1 LTCGYGRRPAGMAS
15 CRYTHSLLGG
25 YLMREKLK
33 QRGDGGLVAV
43 RDSPLLGGDRG
54 AVTRLRAISSASSQ
68 VNRPT

>member
-1 LTCGYGRRPAGMAS
+1 MAS

-43 RDSPLLGGDRG
+43 RDSPLLGGERG
-54 AVTRLRAISSASSQ
+54 ASSQ